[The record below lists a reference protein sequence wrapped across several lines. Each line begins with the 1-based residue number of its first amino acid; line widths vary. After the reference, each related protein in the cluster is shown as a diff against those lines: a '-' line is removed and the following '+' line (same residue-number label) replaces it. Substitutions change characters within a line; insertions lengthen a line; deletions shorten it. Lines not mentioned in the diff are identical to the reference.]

1 MRPRR
6 LASPTVVAIVALVVL
21 GGPLPRAQESPAIHY
36 GMNTHY
42 VDARMADKMREL
54 GAGIVRIDFNWI
66 GMQPRAGSR
75 GYDFEATDLY
85 VRSARRRGL
94 DVFASVGY
102 SPKWANGGRSEHAPP
117 LRIQDWE
124 DFVATVVERYQ
135 GRDMDVRYFGIWN
148 EPDLHAFFEG
158 SLDDYIALAKTGRQA
173 IRRANGQ
180 AKVLGPEVNDRGVV
194 NGYYAAAMK
203 AVGDQFDIVTVHWYP
218 TDRGSRNLETFLDD
232 YVRPSA
238 MGKPVWLTEVGQTAC
253 GRGGEEGQANLY
265 AHVLD
270 AFQARRSWLNG
281 IFFYDL
287 YEPTSK
293 CSYPPVRVDWS
304 NRPAFQV
311 YKDAIARNP

>member
-1 MRPRR
+1 MRPRS
-6 LASPTVVAIVALVVL
+6 LAPIAIVALIAPAT
-21 GGPLPRAQESPAIHY
+21 PLLLAQESPSIHY

-54 GAGIVRIDFNWI
+54 GAGIVRIDFNWS
-66 GMQPRAGSR
+66 GMESSR
-75 GYDFEATDLY
+75 PHRYDFTSTDMS

-94 DVFASVGY
+94 DVFATIGY

-124 DFVATVVERYQ
+124 DFVSTVVERYQ
-135 GRDMDVRYFGIWN
+135 GRDMDVQYFGIWN

-158 SLDDYIALAKTGRQA
+158 SLDDYIALVKAGRQA

-218 TDRGSRNLETFLDD
+218 ADRGSRNLETFLDD
-232 YVRPSA
+232 YVRPASMA
-238 MGKPVWLTEVGQTAC
+238 KPVWLTEVGQTVC

-265 AHVLD
+265 ARVLD

-281 IFFYDL
+281 LFFYDL

-293 CSYPPVRVDWS
+293 CSYPPVRADWS